1 MFTISPPQ
9 IDEWQ
14 KPSQPGHVV
23 NSPRSQRDKTVSASS
38 STRKLVF
45 FWAVIKGP
53 RVGCF
58 ILVGWNP
65 TQLVVGPRPLDGR
78 GVFCTRWML
87 RNWSG
92 VGGGGGWSHS
102 LHLHTCW
109 MLRNWSG
116 VGGGGMITFLALA
129 HMLDAAQLVRGGWGG
144 GITLLALAHML
155 DATQLVR
162 GGWGGWS
169 HSLHLHT
176 CWMLRNWSGGW
187 GGGDDHIPCTCTHV
201 GCCATGQGWVGGGW
215 SHFLHLHTCWML
227 RNWSGMI
234 TFLALAHMLDATQ
247 LVGDDRIPCT
257 CTHVGCYATGR
268 GWSHFLHLH
277 TCWML
282 RNWSGMITFLALAHM
297 LDATQLVGDDHIP
310 CTCTH
315 VGCYATGGGW
325 SHFLHLH
332 TCWMLR
338 NWSGMITFLALA
350 HTLDATQ
357 LVGDDHISCTC
368 THVGCCATGR
378 GWSHFL
384 HLHTCWMLRNWSGMI
399 TFLALAHMLDATQLV
414 GDDHIPCTC
423 THVGCYATGRGWS
436 HFLHLHTC
444 WMLRNWSGMIT
455 FLALAHTLDATQL
468 VGDDHISCT
477 CTHVG
482 CYATGRG
489 WSHSLHLHT
498 RWMLRNWSGM
508 ITFLALAHMLDA
520 TQLVGDD
527 HISCTC
533 THVGCYATGRG
544 WSHFLHLHTCW
555 MLRNWWGMITFLALA
570 FVLAKT

>member
-1 MFTISPPQ
+1 M
-9 IDEWQ
+9 
-14 KPSQPGHVV
+14 KSQPSWRRHLFFVIQVTEGY
-23 NSPRSQRDKTVSASS
+23 TVPSLPPFGAPVEPNGIIAGA
-38 STRKLVF
+38 RKKKWNPQLKF
-45 FWAVIKGP
+45 QTGPPPLDFIFKGVP
-53 RVGCF
+53 IVGCYATGQ
-58 ILVGWNP
+58 GW
-65 TQLVVGPRPLDGR
+65 V
-78 GVFCTRWML
+78 
-87 RNWSG
+87 
-92 VGGGGGWSHS
+92 
-102 LHLHTCW
+102 
-109 MLRNWSG
+109 
-116 VGGGGMITFLALA
+116 GGMITFLALA
-129 HMLDAAQLVRGGWGG
+129 HMLDAAQLVGW
-144 GITLLALAHML
+144 
-155 DATQLVR
+155 V
-162 GGWGGWS
+162 
-169 HSLHLHT
+169 
-176 CWMLRNWSGGW
+176 

-234 TFLALAHMLDATQ
+234 AFLALAHTLDATQ
-247 LVGDDRIPCT
+247 LVGDDHISCT

-282 RNWSGMITFLALAHM
+282 RNWSGMITFLA
-297 LDATQLVGDDHIP
+297 P
-310 CTCTH
+310 
-315 VGCYATGGGW
+315 
-325 SHFLHLH
+325 
-332 TCWMLR
+332 
-338 NWSGMITFLALA
+338 A

-368 THVGCCATGR
+368 THVGCYATGR
-378 GWSHFL
+378 GWSHSL
-384 HLHTCWMLRNWSGMI
+384 HLHTRWMLRNWWGMI
-399 TFLALAHMLDATQLV
+399 TFLALAHMLDAAQLV
-414 GDDHIPCTC
+414 GDDHISCTC

-489 WSHSLHLHT
+489 WSHFCTCTHVGCYATGRGWSHFLHLHT
-498 RWMLRNWSGM
+498 CWMLRNWSGMITFLALAHTLDATQLVGDDHLHLHKCWMLRNWSGM

-533 THVGCYATGRG
+533 THVGCYATGGG
-544 WSHFLHLHTCW
+544 WSHFLHLHLYLPKHSRPLCDFWHEWNSAVSYLTSNFQRKCPTAPLLLQGMKTCQIQ
-555 MLRNWWGMITFLALA
+555 LVSDFVKTPKVLVSPRRNANFSTSACKSRVKQWKNRMEPIPIGRNT
-570 FVLAKT
+570 